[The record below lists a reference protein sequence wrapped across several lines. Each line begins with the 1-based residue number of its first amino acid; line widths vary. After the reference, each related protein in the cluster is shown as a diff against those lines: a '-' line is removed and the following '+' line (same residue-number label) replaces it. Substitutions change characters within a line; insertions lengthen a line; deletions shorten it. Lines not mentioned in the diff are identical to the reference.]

1 VPARLAA
8 SAAACA
14 GAWALPAYAPN
25 LPWLAARLGIAM
37 RTAHPGA
44 IALTFDDGPHPEGT
58 PAVLDALDR
67 AGARATFF
75 LVGERVE
82 RAPHVAREIVARG
95 HAVAIHGYRHRS
107 LMRLGPRAID
117 HDLDRAAELIGA
129 ATGLAPTLHRAPYG
143 TYSWPS
149 LRAVRRRGWTPVLWT
164 RWGRDWSR
172 RATPASI
179 ARLAAGDLRD
189 GDVVL
194 LHDADDYAVPG
205 SWRRTVAA
213 LPAVLDAAAARGLA
227 CAPLTG
233 AADLVAPSGR

>member
-1 VPARLAA
+1 MRWPHRARPTPRSRRCPPPPKRCSSSPLGLSPRPDIIRGVPARLAA

-117 HDLDRAAELIGA
+117 
-129 ATGLAPTLHRAPYG
+129 
-143 TYSWPS
+143 
-149 LRAVRRRGWTPVLWT
+149 
-164 RWGRDWSR
+164 
-172 RATPASI
+172 
-179 ARLAAGDLRD
+179 
-189 GDVVL
+189 
-194 LHDADDYAVPG
+194 
-205 SWRRTVAA
+205 
-213 LPAVLDAAAARGLA
+213 
-227 CAPLTG
+227 
-233 AADLVAPSGR
+233 